1 MLRDP
6 GKRIGDTWYYVEE
19 NICHCFYLTCPD
31 TQPRHQ
37 CWDIAHATSRDLIH
51 WTKHGVVLPKGQ
63 AGEWDCSCLSTGSV
77 IRFDTRYWMAYSGK
91 WDGEIVQIG
100 LAVSDDLHT
109 WKKCNWNPVCKPDGE
124 LYAKRG
130 RGVRTVCHWRD
141 PFLFI
146 DGGKVYMITCATHPD
161 APADGCGTVGICCT
175 EDMRHWR
182 LLPPIAIDPIAQEL
196 ECPQILQIEDRY
208 ILLFSCYEKLF
219 CHQLQQKYG
228 TALRQTSYYMTSNH
242 RWGPYQFEEQLQLLP
257 MYETD
262 RDRSVQY
269 ANRLIQFKSRWFL
282 MGTVWSEQGDYIA
295 DPMEYSLLDGK
306 LCLNK

>member
-1 MLRDP
+1 
-6 GKRIGDTWYYVEE
+6 
-19 NICHCFYLTCPD
+19 
-31 TQPRHQ
+31 
-37 CWDIAHATSRDLIH
+37 
-51 WTKHGVVLPKGQ
+51 
-63 AGEWDCSCLSTGSV
+63 
-77 IRFDTRYWMAYSGK
+77 
-91 WDGEIVQIG
+91 
-100 LAVSDDLHT
+100 
-109 WKKCNWNPVCKPDGE
+109 
-124 LYAKRG
+124 
-130 RGVRTVCHWRD
+130 
-141 PFLFI
+141 
-146 DGGKVYMITCATHPD
+146 MITCATHPD
-161 APADGCGTVGICCT
+161 APADGCGTIGICCT

-219 CHQLQQKYG
+219 CHRLQQKYG
-228 TALRQTSYYMTSNH
+228 AALRQTSYYMTSNH

-262 RDRSVQY
+262 RNRSVQY

>member
-1 MLRDP
+1 ML
-6 GKRIGDTWYYVEE
+6 
-19 NICHCFYLTCPD
+19 
-31 TQPRHQ
+31 
-37 CWDIAHATSRDLIH
+37 
-51 WTKHGVVLPKGQ
+51 
-63 AGEWDCSCLSTGSV
+63 
-77 IRFDTRYWMAYSGK
+77 
-91 WDGEIVQIG
+91 
-100 LAVSDDLHT
+100 
-109 WKKCNWNPVCKPDGE
+109 
-124 LYAKRG
+124 
-130 RGVRTVCHWRD
+130 
-141 PFLFI
+141 
-146 DGGKVYMITCATHPD
+146 TCATHPD

-175 EDMRHWR
+175 EDMRNWR
-182 LLPPIAIDPIAQEL
+182 LLPPIEIEPIAQEL

-219 CHQLQQKYG
+219 CHRLQQKYG
-228 TALRQTSYYMTSNH
+228 AALRQTSYYMTSNH

-262 RDRSVQY
+262 RNRSVQY